1 MSPDANLFQD
11 ESKLNPN
18 QSPFSTSKDPRS
30 LWDAPLELSK
40 NWNPMWPSLKLRL
53 VTSKSCWRRTLSNG
67 ISSKKNIESPK
78 NHLTTNLARMI
89 SRSNIHSKCRKVADP
104 RDGSQHTS
112 SKDKTAQSPED
123 PQSVHLIGFQP
134 RIFLHLMCAAECCVG
149 PCVDLLLGAG
159 FQPRIFLHLMCA
171 AECCVFPSVD
181 LLLGAGF
188 QHRICLLL
196 MLAADCCC
204 PALNQ

>member
-1 MSPDANLFQD
+1 
-11 ESKLNPN
+11 
-18 QSPFSTSKDPRS
+18 
-30 LWDAPLELSK
+30 
-40 NWNPMWPSLKLRL
+40 MWPSLKLRL

-123 PQSVHLIGFQP
+123 PQSVHLIGPQNIKTAEKSLAVKEP
-134 RIFLHLMCAAECCVG
+134 AANCA
-149 PCVDLLLGAG
+149 PCVSSLKIAQVLDQTETIAELLNV
-159 FQPRIFLHLMCA
+159 C
-171 AECCVFPSVD
+171 
-181 LLLGAGF
+181 
-188 QHRICLLL
+188 
-196 MLAADCCC
+196 
-204 PALNQ
+204 